1 MLVIYKKFSY
11 SDIPPDV
18 LTFTVTVL
26 NKGKRAKDSE
36 VAEITIDLSS
46 LANGEEVRIK
56 RKHCFKMITFVS
68 SFSYQSSN

>member
-1 MLVIYKKFSY
+1 MFVNGY

-36 VAEITIDLSS
+36 VAEVTIDLNN
-46 LANGEEVRIK
+46 LANGEEVR
-56 RKHCFKMITFVS
+56 VANAVLN
-68 SFSYQSSN
+68 SYCINH

>member
-1 MLVIYKKFSY
+1 MFLFNY

-36 VAEITIDLSS
+36 VAEVTVDLNN
-46 LANGEEVRIK
+46 LANGEEVLLAL
-56 RKHCFKMITFVS
+56 FSTF
-68 SFSYQSSN
+68 